1 MLFERDTELHL
12 LADLAADTA
21 HGAGHVVVLSGEA
34 GIGKSSLLREFAA
47 NLARPS
53 DCYWGMCDA
62 LFTPRPFGPVQ
73 DIATLLLRQNGDWSN
88 EGGMELFPQL
98 FARLQQA
105 DAPAVLI
112 VEDLHWADVG
122 TLDFIRFLGRRIALC
137 PVLLVISFRDDE
149 VGRDHALRRVLG
161 ELPSDRVKR
170 IELSPLSIDAVRELA
185 TDSGRDAEK
194 LLQITGGNPFFVSEI
209 LSDKDT
215 EETRVPESVQDAVA
229 SRLAQL
235 DEQHRAFLE
244 SLSVIPVP
252 IHPQLHGRW
261 IEGYD
266 IWLEQSLALGILVSN
281 SNGRVRFRHELARL
295 ATNQRCSAHELMRLH
310 RKHLALMLEQP
321 EKFAAGEI
329 VHHAKGAA
337 DAQAV
342 LQYAPAAGEQAARL
356 GAHCEAAAYYETALD
371 FLDDAS
377 PEVAAQMYENWAYEA
392 GLALKVDDR
401 VIEARRHALTL
412 WRAIGRPD
420 KVAENLRRLSRLH
433 WYRGEAAQADRYLDQ
448 SISLFEELGDE
459 QKLAMAYSMR
469 SQMLLLNSRMD
480 EAIDWGN
487 QALATAGDTASA
499 EIRVHALNNIGT
511 AKLFLGQE
519 GGVED
524 LQNSLRIALENHLH
538 EDAARVFTNLSEY
551 AVDLRKLDLAESLLE
566 QGIAFDIEHDLD
578 TWTFYLR
585 GRQAQLR
592 LEQGRLQEAL
602 DIADMVLVQP
612 DQTMLMRLPA
622 LIMQGKAQL
631 RLGHAD
637 ALKTLEQARA
647 DALLTG
653 EVQYQIPVL
662 MALLERAWLSGDN
675 RQAQEALTAL
685 AKIEHNRFSRW
696 GMAEYAFWATL
707 AGVQEPGQLATMPRP
722 FRLAVEGSMEQAGE
736 VFTDLGSQYLA
747 AICRGLANDP
757 ERISDALATLQRQG
771 ATPAVARLVNLASKR
786 GIARD
791 AIRISRG
798 PYKAARANAFGLTAK
813 EQSVLMLMTE
823 GLSNAE
829 IAERLSRSPRTV
841 EHHVS
846 SVLQKLGAENRLGA
860 VLKAQQNP
868 DLANHKKPNS

>member
-1 MLFERDTELHL
+1 MLFERETELQL
-12 LADLAADTA
+12 LADLGADIV
-21 HGAGHVVVLSGEA
+21 HGVGHVVALSGEA

-47 NLARPS
+47 RLAGQS
-53 DCYWGMCDA
+53 ECYWGMCDA
-62 LFTPRPFGPVQ
+62 LFTPRPLGPVQ
-73 DIATLLLRQNGDWSN
+73 DIAALLLSENGSRGDQ
-88 EGGMELFPQL
+88 GGMELFPQL
-98 FARLQQA
+98 FARLQQR
-105 DAPAVLI
+105 DAPAALI
-112 VEDLHWADVG
+112 IEDVHWADVG

-149 VGRDHALRRVLG
+149 VDRDHALRRVLG
-161 ELPSDRVKR
+161 ELPSDWVKR
-170 IELSPLSIDAVRELA
+170 IELSPLSIDAVRRLT
-185 TDSGRDAEK
+185 TDSERNAEK
-194 LLQITGGNPFFVSEI
+194 LLQITGGNPFFVTEI
-209 LSDKDT
+209 LSDNDA

-229 SRLAQL
+229 SRLARL
-235 DEQHRAFLE
+235 DEQHRTFLE
-244 SLSVIPVP
+244 ALSVIPVP
-252 IHPQLHGRW
+252 IDRLLHGRW
-261 IEGYD
+261 IEDYD
-266 IWLEQSLALGILVSN
+266 LWLDQSLSLGILVSD
-281 SNGRVRFRHELARL
+281 SDGRLRFRHELARL
-295 ATNQRCSAHELMRLH
+295 ATSQRCSSHELLSLH
-310 RKHLALMLEQP
+310 QKHLALMLEQP

-342 LQYAPAAGEQAARL
+342 LRYAPMAGEKAARL
-356 GAHCEAAAYYETALD
+356 GAHCEAAAYYGAALD
-371 FLDDAS
+371 FVDDAS
-377 PEVAAQMYENWAYEA
+377 AEAAAELYENWAYEA

-433 WYRGEAAQADRYLDQ
+433 WYRGEVAQADRYLDQ
-448 SISLFEELGDE
+448 SISLFEQLDDV

-469 SQMLLLNSRMD
+469 SQMMMLNSRMD
-480 EAIDWGN
+480 EAIDWGYR
-487 QALATAGDTASA
+487 ALATADTDASA

-511 AKLFLGQE
+511 ARLFLGQE
-519 GGVED
+519 DGIED
-524 LQNSLRIALENHLH
+524 LQLSLSIALKNHLH

-551 AVDLRKLDLAESLLE
+551 AVDLRKLDLAEAVLE

-592 LEQGRLQEAL
+592 LEQGRLQEARE
-602 DIADMVLVQP
+602 IADTVLAQP
-612 DQTMLMRLPA
+612 DQTMLMQLPA

-631 RLGHAD
+631 RLGHAN

-662 MALLERAWLSGDN
+662 IALLERAWLSGDK
-675 RQAQEALTAL
+675 RQAQEAQSAL
-685 AKIEHNRFSRW
+685 AKIKDNRFSRW
-696 GMAEYAFWATL
+696 GMAECTFWATL
-707 AGVQEPGQLATMPRP
+707 AGVQEAGKLPTMPRP
-722 FRLAVEGSMEQAGE
+722 FRLAVGGSMDQAGD
-736 VFTDLGSQYLA
+736 VFDDLGSQYLG
-747 AICRGLANDP
+747 AICLGLTNDP
-757 ERISDALATLQRQG
+757 ERISDALATLQLQG
-771 ATPAVARLVNLASKR
+771 ATPAIARLVNLAAQR
-786 GIARD
+786 GIPRD

-813 EQSVLMLMTE
+813 EQSVLALMTE
-823 GLSNAE
+823 GLSNAD

-860 VLKAQQNP
+860 VLKAQQDP
-868 DLANHKKPNS
+868 DLACHAKASR